1 MSHKL
6 SKEKI
11 VTLKVL
17 KPLGQSNV
25 QIARLLGVTEGTV
38 RYHLRRAAAE
48 DGRRQ
53 KPRKADRHRAA
64 VGRLIR
70 GTRAEQQERFPLWRA
85 AGSARTESERT
96 PSSPR
101 SSFARTGSPDRRC
114 VNPT

>member
-25 QIARLLGVTEGTV
+25 QIARTLGVTEGTV

-48 DGRRQ
+48 DGRRN
-53 KPRKADRHRAA
+53 KPRKADRHAA
-64 VGRLIR
+64 IIEAWVEAQG
-70 GTRAEQQERFPLWRA
+70 GEE
-85 AGSARTESERT
+85 
-96 PSSPR
+96 
-101 SSFARTGSPDRRC
+101 GSPGRRPIN
-114 VNPT
+114 VQELYDWLVGEEGYGE